1 MKFGDK
7 GIDVIKA
14 QDFLIEEGFL
24 DKRESYYSIKTMNAV
39 KNMQN
44 YLGIEENGEFTE
56 HLKKLYNFKA
66 ISEGRSFV
74 NYVTGSRVT
83 NGPNT
88 TITTPSTN
96 GPNTTPPAG
105 IDPPIMS
112 DPGNTDLENGSN
124 IPEASLPEIIE
135 VGESENPTEQ
145 SDFDESQIE
154 QKQEIPCYLV
164 NLITNNNGSGVVY
177 FPHIPEEFSYSKSNN
192 FEEMEIKGRSEPFQG
207 YNNSSA
213 LTVDINVTISADY
226 CENHDIDSVLQ
237 VLESFAYPRYSEA
250 GRIVP
255 PKCFFRCATF
265 SVEGVLE
272 SINIVRKLPIIDG
285 KYTIAEVSISIIET
299 HPTSVSAK
307 TVEGRSSRT

>member
-24 DKRESYYSIKTMNAV
+24 DKRESYYSIRTMNAV
-39 KNMQN
+39 KKMQN

-83 NGPNT
+83 
-88 TITTPSTN
+88 TN
-96 GPNTTPPAG
+96 GPNTSNPSTGATIPGATTPGAT
-105 IDPPIMS
+105 I
-112 DPGNTDLENGSN
+112 
-124 IPEASLPEIIE
+124 PEIIE

-145 SDFDESQIE
+145 ADFDESLVE

-164 NLITNNNGSGVVY
+164 NLITNDGGSGVVY

-213 LTVDINVTISADY
+213 LTVDISVTISADY

>member
-39 KNMQN
+39 KKMQN

-74 NYVTGSRVT
+74 NYVTGSRVID
-83 NGPNT
+83 GPNT
-88 TITTPSTN
+88 SNPSTGATTTP
-96 GPNTTPPAG
+96 GATT
-105 IDPPIMS
+105 
-112 DPGNTDLENGSN
+112 
-124 IPEASLPEIIE
+124 PEIID

-145 SDFDESQIE
+145 ADFDESRIAQR
-154 QKQEIPCYLV
+154 QEIPCYLV

-213 LTVDINVTISADY
+213 LTVDISVTISADY

>member
-1 MKFGDK
+1 MKFGDR

-39 KNMQN
+39 KKMQN

-88 TITTPSTN
+88 SNPPTGTDKPTTPDT
-96 GPNTTPPAG
+96 
-105 IDPPIMS
+105 
-112 DPGNTDLENGSN
+112 GNTDLENGSTT
-124 IPEASLPEIIE
+124 PGATTPEIIE
-135 VGESENPTEQ
+135 VGESENATEQ
-145 SDFDESQIE
+145 ADFDESQIA
-154 QKQEIPCYLV
+154 QRQEIPCYLV
-164 NLITNNNGSGVVY
+164 NLITNDGGSGVVY

-213 LTVDINVTISADY
+213 LTVDISVTISADY

>member
-1 MKFGDK
+1 MKFGDR

-39 KNMQN
+39 KKMQN

-56 HLKKLYNFKA
+56 HLKKLYNFKT

-88 TITTPSTN
+88 SNPPTGTDKPTTP
-96 GPNTTPPAG
+96 
-105 IDPPIMS
+105 DK
-112 DPGNTDLENGSN
+112 GNTDLENGSTT
-124 IPEASLPEIIE
+124 PGATTPEIID

-145 SDFDESQIE
+145 ADFDESQIA
-154 QKQEIPCYLV
+154 QRQEIPCYLV
-164 NLITNNNGSGVVY
+164 NLITNDGGSGVVY

-237 VLESFAYPRYSEA
+237 VLESFAYPRYSDA

>member
-1 MKFGDK
+1 MKFGDR

-39 KNMQN
+39 KKMQN

-56 HLKKLYNFKA
+56 HLKKLYNFKT

-88 TITTPSTN
+88 SNPPTGTDKPTTPDT
-96 GPNTTPPAG
+96 
-105 IDPPIMS
+105 
-112 DPGNTDLENGSN
+112 GNTDLENGSTT
-124 IPEASLPEIIE
+124 PGATAPEIVE

-145 SDFDESQIE
+145 ADFDESLVE

-307 TVEGRSSRT
+307 TVEGRISRT

>member
-39 KNMQN
+39 KKMQN

-56 HLKKLYNFKA
+56 YLKKLYNFKA

-88 TITTPSTN
+88 GN
-96 GPNTTPPAG
+96 PPAG

-112 DPGNTDLENGSN
+112 DPGNTDLENEIA
-124 IPEASLPEIIE
+124 IPGATTPEITP
-135 VGESENPTEQ
+135 VGESENPKEQ
-145 SDFDESQIE
+145 ADFDESQIE

-164 NLITNNNGSGVVY
+164 NLITNDGGSGVVY

-213 LTVDINVTISADY
+213 LTVDISVTISADY

>member
-1 MKFGDK
+1 MKFGDR

-39 KNMQN
+39 KKMQN

-88 TITTPSTN
+88 SNPST
-96 GPNTTPPAG
+96 GAT
-105 IDPPIMS
+105 
-112 DPGNTDLENGSN
+112 
-124 IPEASLPEIIE
+124 IPEATTPGATTPGATTPEATTPEIIE

-145 SDFDESQIE
+145 ADFDESLVE

>member
-1 MKFGDK
+1 MKFGDR

-56 HLKKLYNFKA
+56 HLKKLYNFKV

-88 TITTPSTN
+88 SNPST
-96 GPNTTPPAG
+96 GAT
-105 IDPPIMS
+105 
-112 DPGNTDLENGSN
+112 
-124 IPEASLPEIIE
+124 IPEATTPGATIPGATIPGATTPGATTPGATIPEIID

-145 SDFDESQIE
+145 ADFDESLVE

-213 LTVDINVTISADY
+213 LTVDISVTISADY

>member
-1 MKFGDK
+1 M
-7 GIDVIKA
+7 
-14 QDFLIEEGFL
+14 
-24 DKRESYYSIKTMNAV
+24 
-39 KNMQN
+39 
-44 YLGIEENGEFTE
+44 
-56 HLKKLYNFKA
+56 
-66 ISEGRSFV
+66 
-74 NYVTGSRVT
+74 
-83 NGPNT
+83 
-88 TITTPSTN
+88 
-96 GPNTTPPAG
+96 
-105 IDPPIMS
+105 
-112 DPGNTDLENGSN
+112 
-124 IPEASLPEIIE
+124 
-135 VGESENPTEQ
+135 
-145 SDFDESQIE
+145 
-154 QKQEIPCYLV
+154 
-164 NLITNNNGSGVVY
+164 NLITNNNGSGVFY

-285 KYTIAEVSISIIET
+285 KYTIAEV
-299 HPTSVSAK
+299 
-307 TVEGRSSRT
+307 